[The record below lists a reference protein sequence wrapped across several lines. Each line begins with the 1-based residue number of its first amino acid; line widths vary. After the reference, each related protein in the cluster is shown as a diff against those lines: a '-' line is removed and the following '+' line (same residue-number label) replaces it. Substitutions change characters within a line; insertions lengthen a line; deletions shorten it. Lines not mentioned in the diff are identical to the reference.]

1 MLGVLLES
9 RARRQ
14 RRTGGA
20 VLSAA
25 SHLAIAGVVT
35 AFTARGPGRPVGPE
49 KPVVVHV
56 VYPTRPMPTSPATS
70 TAHASVSTSSFVSPR
85 VRQIDVPTITPVG
98 IPVIRATS
106 GVSLDSLL
114 IGGAH
119 VGPPSR
125 GGGLLA
131 DEPESGGG
139 EWRGNDLIMRIV
151 EQSKPRYPE
160 PLRQAGISG
169 RVLVRFT
176 VDTLGRVDPATM
188 TVVQS
193 THEMFANSA
202 RVALAGFR
210 FRPAEV
216 NGHRVPALAE
226 MPFEFVSVNG
236 KR

>member
-25 SHLAIAGVVT
+25 SHLAIVGAVT
-35 AFTARGPGRPVGPE
+35 AFTARGPARTAAPE
-49 KPVVVHV
+49 KPVIARL
-56 VYPTRPMPTSPATS
+56 VYPTEPMPISHAPS
-70 TAHASVSTSSFVSPR
+70 MAHASVSTSSFISPT
-85 VRQIDVPTITPVG
+85 VRQIDIPTITPVG
-98 IPVIRATS
+98 LPPIQPAS
-106 GVSLDSLL
+106 GLTDALP
-114 IGGAH
+114 IGGERR
-119 VGPPSR
+119 GPLTP

-131 DEPESGGG
+131 EEHTGDGG

-169 RVLVRFT
+169 TVLVRFA

-188 TVVQS
+188 TVLQS

-216 NGHRVPALAE
+216 NGHRVRALAE
-226 MPFEFVSVNG
+226 MPFEFVSVSG